1 MCESTFDES
10 AIDIAA
16 GVDSLFETDGQLIDM
31 KDQILAFVNSK
42 GASTLYMNVK
52 GYEQAQAL
60 MESFS
65 MQLHKLQGATLVDG
79 MAANLA
85 KVVDAL
91 GKLDHPDGMTKVGR
105 VVGNLTGLQALH
117 RPLKVGETRATLAS
131 RCMKAIFKHKLL
143 SMDPKLV
150 LTLKALEVAGP
161 QGAQNSGG
169 SSSSGSASQ
178 SG

>member
-105 VVGNLTGLQALH
+105 VVGNLTGFAGFAPAAPGWRDQGHACFPMYESHFQA
-117 RPLKVGETRATLAS
+117 
-131 RCMKAIFKHKLL
+131 
-143 SMDPKLV
+143 
-150 LTLKALEVAGP
+150 
-161 QGAQNSGG
+161 
-169 SSSSGSASQ
+169 
-178 SG
+178 